1 MRRPDPQTLLLIS
14 FAVTLG
20 FTIWLHL
27 NLQPRDF
34 GTYANVDERKAAFIT
49 YLCPLIEEQ
58 NASAR
63 ADRDLVLQAHAE
75 LRESGDIGQAIL
87 DLGKKYS
94 LTVTVPPDVLVTRL
108 LRRVDQLPDALVL
121 AQAAIESGWGTSELY
136 TRTHNLFGR
145 RCFYA
150 SDCYSPP
157 NSTIEYRRFPSAGD
171 AVAQYFRDLNTL
183 MPYKRLRDLRAQ
195 YASDPR
201 RLAEG
206 LRAYS
211 SRGTHYVRQV
221 RRVIDDNNLRSA
233 CGVG

>member
-1 MRRPDPQTLLLIS
+1 MRRLDPQTTLLIS
-14 FAVTLG
+14 FAVTLS
-20 FTIWLHL
+20 FTIWLHV

-34 GTYANVDERKAAFIT
+34 GTYANANERKAAFIA
-49 YLCPLIEEQ
+49 YLCPFIEEQ

-63 ADRDLVLQAHAE
+63 ADREAVIRARADLHEQDAVD
-75 LRESGDIGQAIL
+75 ESIL
-87 DLGKKYS
+87 ELGKKYG
-94 LTVTVPPDVLVTRL
+94 LTVTVPANVLIARL
-108 LRRVDQLPDALVL
+108 LHRAGQLPHALVL

-157 NSTIEYRRFPSAGD
+157 SSAIEYRRFSTAGD

-195 YASDPR
+195 YASDAR

-206 LRAYS
+206 LSAYS
-211 SRGTHYVRQV
+211 SRGPHYVRQV
-221 RRVIDDNNLRSA
+221 QRVIDDNNLHNVCRA
-233 CGVG
+233 G